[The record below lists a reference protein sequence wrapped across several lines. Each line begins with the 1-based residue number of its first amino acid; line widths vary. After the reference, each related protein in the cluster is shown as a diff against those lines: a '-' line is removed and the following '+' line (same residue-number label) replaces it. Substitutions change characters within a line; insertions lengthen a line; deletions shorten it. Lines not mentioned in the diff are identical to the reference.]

1 MRQYAGWEASPS
13 QKAWELL
20 TCQCNKAIVYCSK
33 CNGNNGLASKKQNM
47 EKMLKRRFAHAEPYA
62 YRLVLLKAEFTIEG
76 ENGVIRRGGTESY
89 G

>member
-1 MRQYAGWEASPS
+1 
-13 QKAWELL
+13 
-20 TCQCNKAIVYCSK
+20 
-33 CNGNNGLASKKQNM
+33 M